1 MSFLEQIGRPLIL
14 WAEDAGTLTLQ
25 LGAALWRLPRVLPV
39 IGNRRRWAS
48 TLEQVLAIGTR
59 ALPMACTMSLCIG
72 FVLALQGA
80 AELRRFGGVS
90 FVVNLVAVAFTREM
104 GALVTAI
111 AVSGRSASAIS
122 AEVGSM
128 VVTEEMDALR
138 VMGLN
143 PVEFTLAPRYLGALI
158 AVPCLTIVSTICG
171 ILAGYLF
178 LAVSI
183 DMSFRIYW
191 HAVFEAIL
199 VRDISLT
206 LIKSVV
212 FATII
217 VQVGYL
223 EGLRVSGGPDAVGRA
238 TTTAVVKSTF
248 LVIVADLAA
257 TWFFYVMGWSASG

>member
-1 MSFLEQIGRPLIL
+1 LSFLEQIGRPLIL

-25 LGAALWRLPRVLPV
+25 LGAALLRLPRVLPV

-90 FVVNLVAVAFTREM
+90 FVVNLVAVAFTREL

-171 ILAGYLF
+171 IFAGYLF

>member
-1 MSFLEQIGRPLIL
+1 MV
-14 WAEDAGTLTLQ
+14 WAEDAGALTMQ
-25 LGAALWRLPRVLPV
+25 FGASLWRIPRALPIL
-39 IGNRRRWAS
+39 GNRRRWAV
-48 TLEQVLAIGTR
+48 TLQQVLAIGTR

-80 AELRRFGGVS
+80 AELRRFGGVNY
-90 FVVNLVAVAFTREM
+90 VVDLVAVAFTREM
-104 GALVTAI
+104 GALITAI

-122 AEVGSM
+122 AEVGTM

-143 PVEFTLAPRYLGALI
+143 PVEFTLAPRFLGALI
-158 AVPCLTIVSTICG
+158 AVPCLTILSTISG
-171 ILAGYLF
+171 IFAAYVF
-178 LAVSI
+178 LSLSI
-183 DMSFRIYW
+183 DMSFRIYA

-199 VRDISLT
+199 VRDICLT

-248 LVIVADLAA
+248 LVILADLAA
-257 TWFFYVMGWSASG
+257 TWFFYVMGWSAAG

>member
-1 MSFLEQIGRPLIL
+1 LSFLEQIGRPLIL

-90 FVVNLVAVAFTREM
+90 FVVNLVAVAFTREL

-171 ILAGYLF
+171 IFAGYLF

-217 VQVGYL
+217 VRVGYL
-223 EGLRVSGGPDAVGRA
+223 EGLRVNGGPDAVGRA

>member
-1 MSFLEQIGRPLIL
+1 LSVLEQIGRPLIL

-90 FVVNLVAVAFTREM
+90 FVVNLVAVAFTREL

-171 ILAGYLF
+171 IFAGYLF

>member
-1 MSFLEQIGRPLIL
+1 LSFLEQIGRPLIL
-14 WAEDAGTLTLQ
+14 WAEDAGTLTMQ

-90 FVVNLVAVAFTREM
+90 FVVNLVAVAFTREL

-171 ILAGYLF
+171 IFAGYLF

>member
-1 MSFLEQIGRPLIL
+1 MSVLEQIGRPLIL

-90 FVVNLVAVAFTREM
+90 FVVNLVAVAFTREL

-171 ILAGYLF
+171 IFAGYLF

-206 LIKSVV
+206 LIKSLV

>member
-1 MSFLEQIGRPLIL
+1 LNFLEQIGRPLMV
-14 WAEDAGTLTLQ
+14 WAEDAGALTMQ
-25 LGAALWRLPRVLPV
+25 FGASLWRIPRALPIL
-39 IGNRRRWAS
+39 GNRRRWAV
-48 TLEQVLAIGTR
+48 TLQQVLAIGTR

-80 AELRRFGGVS
+80 AELRRFGGVNY
-90 FVVNLVAVAFTREM
+90 VVDLVAVAFTREM
-104 GALVTAI
+104 GALITAI

-122 AEVGSM
+122 AEVGTM

-143 PVEFTLAPRYLGALI
+143 PVEFTLAPRFLGALI
-158 AVPCLTIVSTICG
+158 AVPCLTILSTISG
-171 ILAGYLF
+171 IFAAYVF
-178 LAVSI
+178 LSLSI
-183 DMSFRIYW
+183 DMSFRIYA

-199 VRDISLT
+199 VRDICLT

-248 LVIVADLAA
+248 LVILADLAA
-257 TWFFYVMGWSASG
+257 TWFFYVMGWSAAG

>member
-1 MSFLEQIGRPLIL
+1 LSFLEQIGRPLIL

-39 IGNRRRWAS
+39 IGNRRRWTS

-90 FVVNLVAVAFTREM
+90 FVVNLVAVAFTREL

-171 ILAGYLF
+171 IFAGYLF